1 MRVPGLI
8 PVPSGMQPPRS
19 PVFSVSWG
27 SEEGMGLQSKGWGYR
42 AQNGVTEVGVGS
54 SEAELCAR
62 KVEGMIGRCV
72 DINKGEQTWS

>member
-1 MRVPGLI
+1 
-8 PVPSGMQPPRS
+8 
-19 PVFSVSWG
+19 
-27 SEEGMGLQSKGWGYR
+27 MGLQSKGWGYR